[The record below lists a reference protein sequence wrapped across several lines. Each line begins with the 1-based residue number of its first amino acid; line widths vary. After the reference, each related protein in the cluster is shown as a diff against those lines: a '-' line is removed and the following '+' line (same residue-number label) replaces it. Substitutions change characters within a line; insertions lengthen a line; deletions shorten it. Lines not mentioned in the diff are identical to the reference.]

1 MVLFSF
7 LFLKSQI
14 CTTPV
19 FSFPWVLASFIS
31 GQIHRSFLA
40 WNGCPNFPSKNQVIH
55 VISHLMLILQAWFK
69 VWLVPEMHSVC
80 LNNPFK
86 GDLCTTICW
95 SWSIWLIPLVHDCQC
110 VTSQD
115 WKKMLEPFRASI
127 YSKNHLLSHQPIL
140 FYAMG
145 YQGEIEHQ
153 LSLNSFTIIMW
164 KAFIE
169 HCPLVH

>member
-1 MVLFSF
+1 VVLFSF

-69 VWLVPEMHSVC
+69 VWSVPEMHSVC

-86 GDLCTTICW
+86 GDLCTTICLILINLVNSSCAW
-95 SWSIWLIPLVHDCQC
+95 LPMCYITRLKENARTIPCIYLFKKSSIISPTHTLLRNGLSRWDW
-110 VTSQD
+110 TS
-115 WKKMLEPFRASI
+115 
-127 YSKNHLLSHQPIL
+127 
-140 FYAMG
+140 
-145 YQGEIEHQ
+145 
-153 LSLNSFTIIMW
+153 T
-164 KAFIE
+164 
-169 HCPLVH
+169 